1 MRDGVVRPAAV
12 PGAGAVPAVD
22 DLVVFR
28 VGGHAYGIPVRAVVE
43 VTRMVA
49 LSPLPDAPDWVAGV
63 LDLRG
68 LPVPVVDLARRLG
81 RLSRTPVLERR
92 IVVVG
97 GVDPVG
103 LIVDEVTGVSPA
115 GPPAP
120 NGGPASPLVRRAVR
134 VGAELVMVLD
144 ESALWTGRG
153 G

>member
-1 MRDGVVRPAAV
+1 VVRPAAL

-22 DLVVFR
+22 DLVVVR
-28 VGGHAYGIPVRAVVE
+28 AGGHAYGIPVRAVVE

-49 LSPLPDAPDWVAGV
+49 LSPLPDAPEWVAGV

-92 IVVVG
+92 IVVAG

-115 GPPAP
+115 GPPVP
-120 NGGPASPLVRRAVR
+120 DGGPASPLVRRAVR

>member
-1 MRDGVVRPAAV
+1 
-12 PGAGAVPAVD
+12 
-22 DLVVFR
+22 
-28 VGGHAYGIPVRAVVE
+28 
-43 VTRMVA
+43 
-49 LSPLPDAPDWVAGV
+49 
-63 LDLRG
+63 
-68 LPVPVVDLARRLG
+68 VDLARRLG
-81 RLSRTPVLERR
+81 RLSRTPILERR
-92 IVVVG
+92 IVVAG

-120 NGGPASPLVRRAVR
+120 DGGPASPLVRRAVR